1 METLNQARNCH
12 KSWYWHTLPKSNYK
26 PMQFGIFGSSC
37 LRNTAAQQ
45 TPFLLVQL
53 SPSVGGAECESV
65 PPKGDPRL
73 YKPPLDR

>member
-26 PMQFGIFGSSC
+26 PMQFGIFASSC

-53 SPSVGGAECESV
+53 V
-65 PPKGDPRL
+65 PVSLVLNANQSRRRGIPV
-73 YKPPLDR
+73 YTSHH